1 MYSYQQAVDLTSL
14 NSEYKYTSVEID
26 NNIDFFY
33 NKEKK
38 YYYLTKNELQLSIE
52 NVSKQKYKEVTLE
65 VTCDNVNVLL
75 PQHVCVPL
83 VVLLVRRKHYPLNL
97 NVLSSTWFN
106 LIVQRWQLLNRS
118 TWLLIFIIS

>member
-75 PQHVCVPL
+75 PQHVYVPL

-106 LIVQRWQLLNRS
+106 LIVQR
-118 TWLLIFIIS
+118 